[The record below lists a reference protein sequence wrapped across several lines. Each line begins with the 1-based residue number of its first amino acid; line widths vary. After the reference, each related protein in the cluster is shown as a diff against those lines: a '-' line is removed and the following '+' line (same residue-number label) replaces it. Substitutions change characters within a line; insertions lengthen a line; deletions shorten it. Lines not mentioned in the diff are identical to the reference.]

1 MALLKNKEELQ
12 DDLLELENHID
23 KVTVSSLSHQTTEH
37 GKADNMKS
45 KLNQLR
51 KQLTSEHENSH
62 NCNEQVFQQRVDDI
76 IEIDPLILA
85 QIFRKY
91 KVSDTDIDFF
101 KSIKLIK
108 LLIKSGYI
116 YKSSNQGLT
125 LPSNPMFNLKT
136 APNERMIN
144 ATVDKRE
151 IEQLYGTQDYSKSR
165 LDSISQ
171 MTYSSIKTG
180 MT

>member
-1 MALLKNKEELQ
+1 M
-12 DDLLELENHID
+12 
-23 KVTVSSLSHQTTEH
+23 
-37 GKADNMKS
+37 
-45 KLNQLR
+45 
-51 KQLTSEHENSH
+51 
-62 NCNEQVFQQRVDDI
+62 
-76 IEIDPLILA
+76 
-85 QIFRKY
+85 
-91 KVSDTDIDFF
+91 SDTDIDFF

-116 YKSSNQGLT
+116 YKSSNEGLT